1 MGKIVRAGIRNASVF
16 FALFLMSVTAT
27 GQSEIPDVFTGGSV
41 REQMNYVQEKT
52 RIYED
57 FRAIREDMFQKL
69 KKNATDSIDAARR
82 EIGNLVV
89 ERQNRDLLIDSLNS
103 AIENVKSDL
112 DGMTR
117 TKNSIEVLGM
127 EVNKKVYNSILWTI
141 VAALTGLLAIG
152 FLAYRRNHIITV
164 DTKKE
169 CEELKK
175 EFEAYRKAARE
186 AREKMSMAHFNE
198 LKKLRGA

>member
-1 MGKIVRAGIRNASVF
+1 MGRIVLSGIINASVF
-16 FALFLMSVTAT
+16 VALLLISVTAA
-27 GQSEIPDVFTGGSV
+27 GQSAMPDVFTEGSV

-69 KKNATDSIDAARR
+69 KKNATDTIDAARK
-82 EIGNLVV
+82 EIGNLVL
-89 ERQNRDLLIDSLNS
+89 ERQTRDLLIDSLNS

-112 DGMTR
+112 DDMTR
-117 TKNSIEVLGM
+117 TKNSIAVLGIDI
-127 EVNKKVYNSILWTI
+127 NKKVYNSILWTI

-152 FLAYRRNHIITV
+152 FLAYRRNHVVTLT
-164 DTKKE
+164 TKKE
-169 CEELKK
+169 SDELKK

>member
-1 MGKIVRAGIRNASVF
+1 MGRIVSSGIKNASFF
-16 FALFLMSVTAT
+16 FALSLISVTAA
-27 GQSEIPDVFTGGSV
+27 GQSIPDVFTDGSV
-41 REQMNYVQEKT
+41 KEQMNYVQEKT

-69 KKNATDSIDAARR
+69 KRNATDSIDAARR

-112 DGMTR
+112 DGMIR
-117 TKNSIEVLGM
+117 TKNSIAVLGM

-152 FLAYRRNHIITV
+152 FLAYRRNYITTI

-169 CEELKK
+169 CDELKK

-198 LKKLRGA
+198 MKKLRGA

>member
-1 MGKIVRAGIRNASVF
+1 MGRIVISSIKNALFF
-16 FALFLMSVTAT
+16 FALFPAAVTAT
-27 GQSEIPDVFTGGSV
+27 AQTALPEVFIEGTV
-41 REQMNYVQEKT
+41 KEQMNYVQEKT

-69 KKNATDSIDAARR
+69 KRNATDSIDAAKKA
-82 EIGNLVV
+82 IGKLIS
-89 ERQNRDLLIDSLNS
+89 ERQDRDVLIDSLNS

-112 DGMTR
+112 ELMTR
-117 TKNSIEVLGM
+117 TKNSIALLGM

-141 VAALTGLLAIG
+141 IAALTGLLVIG
-152 FLAYRRNHIITV
+152 FLAYKRNRILTIN
-164 DTKKE
+164 TKKE
-169 CEELKK
+169 YEELKK
-175 EFEAYRKAARE
+175 EFEAYRKASRE

>member
-1 MGKIVRAGIRNASVF
+1 MGRIVSSGIKNASIF
-16 FALFLMSVTAT
+16 FTLFLLTVTAS
-27 GQSEIPDVFTGGSV
+27 GQSALPDVFTDGSV
-41 REQMNYVQEKT
+41 KEQMNYVQEKT

-69 KKNATDSIDAARR
+69 KRNATDSIDASRK
-82 EIGNLVV
+82 EIGNLIQ
-89 ERQNRDLLIDSLNS
+89 ERENRDVLIDSLNS

-112 DGMTR
+112 EGMTR
-117 TKNSIEVLGM
+117 TNNSIAILGM

-141 VAALTGLLAIG
+141 VAALTGLLVIG
-152 FLAYRRNHIITV
+152 FLAYRRNNSLTV
-164 DTKKE
+164 NTKKE
-169 CEELKK
+169 YEELKK
-175 EFEAYRKAARE
+175 EFEAYRKASRE

>member
-1 MGKIVRAGIRNASVF
+1 MGRIVRSGIKNASVY
-16 FALFLMSVTAT
+16 FALFLMSASVA
-27 GQSEIPDVFTGGSV
+27 GQSAVPDVFTEGSV
-41 REQMNYVQEKT
+41 KEQMNYVQEKT

-69 KKNATDSIDAARR
+69 KKNAIDSIDAARR
-82 EIGNLVV
+82 DIGNLVV
-89 ERQNRDLLIDSLNS
+89 ERKNRDLLIDSLNS
-103 AIENVKSDL
+103 AIEIVRSDL

-117 TKNSIEVLGM
+117 TKNSIAVLGL

-152 FLAYRRNHIITV
+152 FLAFRRNHKTTA

>member
-1 MGKIVRAGIRNASVF
+1 MGRIVRSGIKNASVF
-16 FALFLMSVTAT
+16 FALFLMSANAP
-27 GQSEIPDVFTGGSV
+27 GQSAIPDVFTEGSV
-41 REQMNYVQEKT
+41 KEQMNYVQEKT

-69 KKNATDSIDAARR
+69 KKNATDSIDSAKR

-89 ERQNRDLLIDSLNS
+89 ERQNRDQLIDSLNS
-103 AIENVKSDL
+103 AIENVRSDL

-117 TKNSIEVLGM
+117 TKNSITVLGM
-127 EVNKKVYNSILWTI
+127 KVNKKVYNSILWTI
-141 VAALTGLLAIG
+141 VAVLTGLLAIG
-152 FLAYRRNHIITV
+152 FLAYRRNHITTA

-169 CEELKK
+169 FEELKK